1 MKHANSN
8 DSDKPNHLYEVI
20 DSTDDSLFKYGIS
33 QKPIGDDGMCGRM
46 REQVDFLNI
55 GVRWRRF
62 WARILLFNIP
72 GRREA
77 KRIEREYIRKY
88 KEEHG
93 ERPRGNK
100 TD

>member
-33 QKPIGDDGMCGRM
+33 QQPIGDDGMCG
-46 REQVDFLNI
+46 
-55 GVRWRRF
+55 
-62 WARILLFNIP
+62 
-72 GRREA
+72 
-77 KRIEREYIRKY
+77 
-88 KEEHG
+88 
-93 ERPRGNK
+93 K